1 MASAACRYKAYL
13 VGGYVR
19 DLILG
24 RDCPD
29 YDFVVFG
36 KESEFIK
43 SVAKNLGVSFFR
55 FGNDR
60 SVWRSYGADF
70 TIDVSLPK
78 AGDIESD
85 LLKRDLSINAMAYD
99 FKTQSI
105 IDPLNGKSDLKDRI
119 IRIISENAIK
129 DDPLRMLRAFR
140 IAAELKFKISDR
152 SLVLI
157 EKNKKLI
164 RRISSERIGYEF
176 LKLITTESYKYL
188 VEMNRVGLIDQMFG
202 NFRYANGCT
211 QNKFHLYDVKDHSL
225 LTVRKIDEMM
235 YDIDNIIKHNAELK
249 ELIKKNKM
257 ILKLAALFHDIGK
270 PFVKTN
276 YQGFIHFY
284 RHESK
289 GAKIFNDEIAPRL
302 SLTKKKS
309 LDIKKLILY
318 HLAVADY
325 FRLFREKKMLKKH
338 KVRFF
343 SKYDELGILILFLS
357 IADTLAKGQISQ
369 SLFIDMHKM
378 FIELSD
384 FYCNYYLP
392 KKQIAPLINGYDI
405 IREFQLKPSPDF
417 KIILKKIREE
427 QIKGAIKN
435 RSEAIK
441 YAAEV
446 ARSLK
451 KVHLL

>member
-1 MASAACRYKAYL
+1 MS
-13 VGGYVR
+13 
-19 DLILG
+19 
-24 RDCPD
+24 
-29 YDFVVFG
+29 
-36 KESEFIK
+36 
-43 SVAKNLGVSFFR
+43 LGVSFFR

-99 FKTQSI
+99 FATQSI
-105 IDPLNGKSDLKDRI
+105 IDPLNGKSDLKNRI

-152 SLVLI
+152 SLLLI

-164 RRISSERIGYEF
+164 RHISSERIGYEF
-176 LKLITTESYKYL
+176 LKLIATESYEYL
-188 VEMNRVGLIDQMFG
+188 VEMNRVGLIDQMFV
-202 NFRYANGCT
+202 NFRYANECT
-211 QNKFHLYDVKDHSL
+211 QNRFHLYDVKDHSL
-225 LTVRKIDEMM
+225 LTVRKIDEMIC
-235 YDIDNIIKHNAELK
+235 DIDNIVKHNTELK
-249 ELIKKNKM
+249 ELIKKNM
-257 ILKLAALFHDIGK
+257 LILKVAALFHDIGK

-276 YQGFIHFY
+276 YGGSIHFY

-289 GAKIFNDEIAPRL
+289 GAKIFNEKIAPRL
-302 SLTKKKS
+302 SLAKKES

-325 FRLFREKKMLKKH
+325 FRLFREKRMLKKH

-343 SKYDELGILILFLS
+343 SKYDELGVLILFLS

-369 SLFIDMHKM
+369 SLFVDMHKM

-384 FYCNYYLP
+384 FYFNYYLP

-405 IREFQLKPSPDF
+405 IREFQLKPSPVF
-417 KIILKKIREE
+417 KTILKKIREE

-435 RSEAIK
+435 RSEAIE
-441 YAAEV
+441 YAAEIV
-446 ARSLK
+446 KNLK
-451 KVHLL
+451 KADL

>member
-1 MASAACRYKAYL
+1 
-13 VGGYVR
+13 
-19 DLILG
+19 LG
-24 RDCPD
+24 RDGPD

-36 KESEFIK
+36 EESEFIK
-43 SVAKNLGVSFFR
+43 SVAMSLGVSFFR

-70 TIDVSLPK
+70 TVDVSLPK

-99 FKTQSI
+99 FTTQSI
-105 IDPLNGKSDLKDRI
+105 IDPLNGKSDLQNRI

-176 LKLITTESYKYL
+176 LRLITTESYEYL
-188 VEMNRVGLIDQMFG
+188 VEMNRVGLIDQMFR
-202 NFRYANGCT
+202 NFRYANECT
-211 QNKFHLYDVKDHSL
+211 QNRFHLYDVKDHSL
-225 LTVRKIDEMM
+225 LTVRKIDEMIR
-235 YDIDNIIKHNAELK
+235 DIDNIIKHNAELK
-249 ELIKKNKM
+249 ELIEKNRI
-257 ILKLAALFHDIGK
+257 ILKVAALFHDIGK

-276 YQGFIHFY
+276 YRGSIHFY
-284 RHESK
+284 RHELK
-289 GAKIFNDEIAPRL
+289 GAKIFNGEIAPKL
-302 SLTKKKS
+302 SLAKKES
-309 LDIKKLILY
+309 IDIKKLILY
-318 HLAVADY
+318 HLTTADY

-338 KVRFF
+338 KIRFF

-369 SLFIDMHKM
+369 SLFADMHKM

-384 FYCNYYLP
+384 FYFNYYLP

-405 IREFQLKPSPDF
+405 IREFQLKPSPVF
-417 KIILKKIREE
+417 KTILRKIREE
-427 QIKGAIKN
+427 QIKGNVKN

-441 YAAEV
+441 YAAEII
-446 ARSLK
+446 RNLK
-451 KVHLL
+451 KADI